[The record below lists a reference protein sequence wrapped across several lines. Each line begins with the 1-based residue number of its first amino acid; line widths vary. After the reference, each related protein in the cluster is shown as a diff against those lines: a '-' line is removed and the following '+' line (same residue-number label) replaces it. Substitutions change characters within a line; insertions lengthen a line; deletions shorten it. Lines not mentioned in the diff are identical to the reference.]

1 MNKLKE
7 LVEKIYIDLQ
17 SSDWI
22 KEYPELSKK
31 KNVAENLEAIA
42 LSIMPD
48 FVAENDLDKF
58 ADECDQSYTETTFKK
73 YIKNYSKFL
82 NMVEQEFYNWLLI
95 WLAEGE

>member
-1 MNKLKE
+1 MNTLKN
-7 LVEKIYIDLQ
+7 LVDKIYINLQ

-31 KNVAENLEAIA
+31 KNIAEFLEAIA

-58 ADECDQSYTETTFKK
+58 ADECDHSYTETTFKK

-82 NMVEQEFYNWLLI
+82 DNVESEFYNSLLLS
-95 WLAEGE
+95 LAE

>member
-7 LVEKIYIDLQ
+7 LVDKVYLDLQ

-31 KNVAENLEAIA
+31 RNVAEELEAIA

-48 FVAENDLDKF
+48 FVAEDDLDNF

-73 YIKNYSKFL
+73 YIKNYSEFL
-82 NMVEQEFYNWLLI
+82 NMVEQQFYNGLLI